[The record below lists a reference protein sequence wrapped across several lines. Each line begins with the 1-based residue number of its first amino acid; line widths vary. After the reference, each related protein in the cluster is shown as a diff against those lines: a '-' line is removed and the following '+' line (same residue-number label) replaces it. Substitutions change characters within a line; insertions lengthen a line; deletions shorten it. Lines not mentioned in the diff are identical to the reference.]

1 MQQASLHMFDGKTA
15 LYKFLIILLRI
26 YPSVIFHSLSCFSF
40 MQCILSGL
48 YNIPELPWWLRGIE
62 SSCQFRRCQFNPCFR
77 KIPCRRKWQP
87 TPVFLSGKPHEQRS
101 LADYSPWDPKRV
113 RHGLATK
120 QQQLTPY
127 SYSNTATPG
136 LDQAFLQL

>member
-1 MQQASLHMFDGKTA
+1 MPCFRNWSMWMARWLHSSKFHIVKMHFNLWRISYIAINTYMQQASLHMFDCKTA
-15 LYKFLIILLRI
+15 LYNILIILLRI

-87 TPVFLSGKPHEQRS
+87 TPVFLSGKPHE
-101 LADYSPWDPKRV
+101 
-113 RHGLATK
+113 
-120 QQQLTPY
+120 
-127 SYSNTATPG
+127 
-136 LDQAFLQL
+136 